1 MTLSDYLLL
10 LAALG
15 FGFGGTAWLV
25 SRYDLR
31 RVNFLNQ
38 RIPSVAGLA
47 FVLGGEFF
55 YGSQALASGWQHSLA
70 SVYFLVTLGF
80 GGLGLL
86 DDLKGDR
93 SAGGFQGHFQ
103 LLRSGKVTTGAVKAI
118 GGGLLSLIA
127 GYLVTAPGP
136 LWTAL
141 VAALL
146 IALSANTLNLLDLR
160 PGRCLFGF
168 GLGVLVFFA
177 VLWGQHSL
185 PSGILLW
192 AAFAFAVILYPLDS
206 GGVVMLGD
214 TGANAFGAVLGV
226 AGAIFFPSLW
236 HHGPVLGV
244 PVIVPVQ
251 ALLVAFLIAFQFW
264 CERHSLTKFIES
276 QPLLRALDRKIGV
289 RGEPNGPEIGS

>member
-1 MTLSDYLLL
+1 MTLPEYLLL
-10 LAALG
+10 IAALL

-31 RVNFLNQ
+31 RPNFLKQ

-55 YGSQALASGWQHSLA
+55 YACEALGQGWRTSLA
-70 SVYFLVTLGF
+70 SVYFLVTVGF
-80 GGLGLL
+80 GGLGLW

-93 SAGGFQGHFQ
+93 SAGGFRGHFRR
-103 LLRSGKVTTGAVKAI
+103 LRSGKVTTGAVKAM
-118 GGGLLSLIA
+118 GGGLLSLAA
-127 GYLVTAPGP
+127 GYFITVPGP

-168 GLGVLVFFA
+168 GVGGLVIF
-177 VLWGQHSL
+177 LTLLGQHSL
-185 PSGILLW
+185 SSGLLLW
-192 AAFAFAVILYPLDS
+192 AALAFAVILYPLDS
-206 GGVVMLGD
+206 GGAAMLGD

-226 AGAIFFPSLW
+226 AGAIYFPPL
-236 HHGPVLGV
+236 
-244 PVIVPVQ
+244 VQ
-251 ALLVAFLIAFQFW
+251 AVLVALLIAFQIW
-264 CERHSLTKFIES
+264 CERHSLTQLIES
-276 QPLLRALDRKIGV
+276 RPMLRALDRKIGV
-289 RGEPNGPEIGS
+289 RAEPDRPDIGG